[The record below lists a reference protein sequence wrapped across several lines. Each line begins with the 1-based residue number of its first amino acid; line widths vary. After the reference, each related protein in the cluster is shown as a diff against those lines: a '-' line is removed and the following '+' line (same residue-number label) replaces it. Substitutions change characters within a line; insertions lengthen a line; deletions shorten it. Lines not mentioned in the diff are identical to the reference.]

1 VLWEIFSDS
10 NYFLQGPKVNVIALP
25 GASFLQGPGGQNIYV
40 FPRYSFFHKA
50 TGASGSFL
58 WQDTLQLA
66 KFLEAYRF
74 LHERRPG
81 ALGSFNGMAQS
92 IYSTTLFFTVL
103 KGRRGLGPFVDPCRV
118 EGAQL
123 RGHLQRAFVFV
134 VLQKFLRLRSSKLY
148 FYFLRVLLREY
159 KNKELAA
166 LRP

>member
-1 VLWEIFSDS
+1 MLWEIFTES
-10 NYFLQGPKVNVIALP
+10 NYFLQGPRANLIALP
-25 GASFLQGPGGQNIYV
+25 GASFLQGPGSQNIYA

-81 ALGSFNGMAQS
+81 SLGSFNALAKA
-92 IYSTTLFFTVL
+92 IYSTPLFFTLL
-103 KGRRGLGPFVDPCRV
+103 KGRRGVSPVESCVVDGPQRK
-118 EGAQL
+118 A
-123 RGHLQRAFVFV
+123 HYQRALVFV
-134 VLQKFLRLRSSKLY
+134 VLQKFLRLRSSRLY

-159 KNKELAA
+159 KNKELAG
-166 LRP
+166 LRK